1 MNCRRI
7 TTTAFLGN
15 VASVGVFLKVGF
27 HLVKEQSDAVRLPE
41 GRGGQLVGLHIMK
54 WVQEDKEQDSESVEE
69 G

>member
-1 MNCRRI
+1 M
-7 TTTAFLGN
+7 
-15 VASVGVFLKVGF
+15 FLKVGF